1 MNKDKFMK
9 KYSISP
15 ESLDLMSWET
25 LGEIYQHYKHQMK
38 FLEQQAEV
46 VANILRLNKMIHTVR
61 SRVKDPEHLIEKLIR
76 KLPERRVKYGDEFT
90 FTVENYM
97 SEITDLIGVR
107 AIHIFKEDWRE
118 IHDYITTQ
126 WEVSEVNANLRNGD
140 DSKLYEE
147 TGLQIDIRTSGYR
160 SVHYLINVAPTKVP
174 ITIEIQVRTIF
185 EEGYGEID
193 HLISY
198 PHNNVPRVIAENLL
212 TLNRIA
218 GSADEIAS
226 FVNSLKTHLAEMESK
241 LVSKEFE
248 IAALKIKIEKMEMSQ
263 NDKNIIIDGLKNINS
278 SNYKIDFNPGFYYEG
293 GVLKS
298 INNDTLINLS
308 DTFPQSQIGQEQRG
322 DINTK
327 IKDFVEKV
335 NAEDGRE

>member
-1 MNKDKFMK
+1 MDKEKFKK
-9 KYSISP
+9 KYNLTS
-15 ESLDLMSWET
+15 ESLELMPWEN
-25 LGEIYQHYKHQMK
+25 LGEIYQHYRHQMK

-46 VANILRLNKMIHTVR
+46 VANILRLNRIIHTVR

-76 KLPERRVKYGDEFT
+76 KLPERREKYGNEFI

-97 SEITDLIGVR
+97 AEITDLIGVR

-118 IHDYITTQ
+118 IHDYIIDQ

-147 TGLQIDIRTSGYR
+147 TGLPIDIRTSGYR
-160 SVHYLINVAPTKVP
+160 SVHYLISVSPTKVP

-193 HLISY
+193 HLIRY
-198 PHNNVPRVIAENLL
+198 PHNNVPIVIGENLL

-226 FVNSLKTHLAEMESK
+226 FINSLKSYLSEMERQLST
-241 LVSKEFE
+241 KEKE
-248 IAALKIKIEKMEMSQ
+248 IANLKNKIERMKISQ
-263 NDKNIIIDGLKNINS
+263 VDKKTIFEGLNS
-278 SNYKIDFNPGFYYEG
+278 LEYEG
-293 GVLKS
+293 GTIG
-298 INNDTLINLS
+298 INPFANGVKTFGIS
-308 DTFPQSQIGQEQRG
+308 DITIG
-322 DINTK
+322 
-327 IKDFVEKV
+327 IKTPPNVGIKLPNE
-335 NAEDGRE
+335 